1 MVPFATPACFA
12 ISSMVVLLYPQRCIN
27 AAATSRMRSARPC
40 RLFLSSWESRSP
52 LLCCFATFESLRV
65 YKDRREYDHM
75 NESGHKDYLI
85 MSVAARK
92 EKVKSG

>member
-1 MVPFATPACFA
+1 
-12 ISSMVVLLYPQRCIN
+12 
-27 AAATSRMRSARPC
+27 
-40 RLFLSSWESRSP
+40 
-52 LLCCFATFESLRV
+52 
-65 YKDRREYDHM
+65 M